1 MGIRDEEPLDEEVA
15 LGFDAGLLDPQSED
29 FENPSDDLEE
39 ADLVA
44 GADDEAGGGG
54 GGIGSIGGDGGGF
67 GELNVVS

>member
-1 MGIRDEEPLDEEVA
+1 MGIRDEEPLDEEVS
-15 LGFDAGLLDPQSED
+15 LGFDASFLDPQSED

-44 GADDEAGGGG
+44 GADDEAGVGG
-54 GGIGSIGGDGGGF
+54 GGIGSVGGDGGGF